1 MFADKSSDTS
11 SSNAT
16 PAGNKP
22 WNWSNGV
29 TEDSIRETKREL
41 VSFSGDSISLPSYS
55 KFYFSRTELS
65 SWLQPHTT
73 KQLMPSTGQLML
85 PRMKRL

>member
-11 SSNAT
+11 SSSAI
-16 PAGNKP
+16 PAGSKP

-41 VSFSGDSISLPSYS
+41 VSFLE
-55 KFYFSRTELS
+55 TL
-65 SWLQPHTT
+65 
-73 KQLMPSTGQLML
+73 
-85 PRMKRL
+85 

>member
-1 MFADKSSDTS
+1 MIYNISKITSNNEQESPDMFADKSSDTS

-41 VSFSGDSISLPSYS
+41 VSFLE
-55 KFYFSRTELS
+55 TL
-65 SWLQPHTT
+65 
-73 KQLMPSTGQLML
+73 
-85 PRMKRL
+85 